1 MLPQNPLKL
10 TSLWYLQ
17 LSNWKPSTS
26 AERNKGSICEG
37 RTDVKFEL
45 SYGGVSWS
53 SSPPLRWSEKDV
65 SVSDTLQLNL
75 CSFPWTKAKGRK
87 GKPRRHQRYVS
98 ANRHVAVHRQEP
110 TRRGGQRRI
119 RVGKERS
126 IHILN
131 KTQQASFPMSST
143 FGQGIRVPINIF
155 VVLLGTKSTSSSISR
170 LIAAE
175 EQPAWAV
182 FGAAF
187 PNGRRGSP
195 GGCRSTAASAVEAR
209 MRPRQ
214 GNKRCH
220 WDKTWTTRLLW
231 W

>member
-37 RTDVKFEL
+37 RTEVKFEL
-45 SYGGVSWS
+45 SYWVFHGHLPRRWGGQGRMLVSVTLS
-53 SSPPLRWSEKDV
+53 SSTSAP
-65 SVSDTLQLNL
+65 
-75 CSFPWTKAKGRK
+75 FPGPKPKAERENQEGINATSLPI
-87 GKPRRHQRYVS
+87 GI
-98 ANRHVAVHRQEP
+98 VAVHRQGT

-119 RVGKERS
+119 RVGSERS

-155 VVLLGTKSTSSSISR
+155 VVLLVTKSTSSSISR
-170 LIAAE
+170 LITAE

-182 FGAAF
+182 FGATF

-195 GGCRSTAASAVEAR
+195 GGCGSTAASAVEAR

-220 WDKTWTTRLLW
+220 WDKTWMTRLLW